1 MSYRS
6 KILNISLK
14 SPIFIYLATMENQ
27 FLIQLNEAEQRVLGA
42 LIEKS
47 KTTPDYYPMTISAL
61 TTACNQKTSR
71 NPIVNYDEET
81 VTLTL
86 NTLKIK
92 GLTSTATG
100 GSSRS
105 TKYKHNLAIV
115 YPLVPAEV
123 VIICLLLLRGPL
135 TPGEMNTNSARL
147 HEFETIEEIQEIL
160 YKLSAENPAFVKQL
174 PKKPGQKESRYI
186 HLLGNAAEEQSND
199 ENSDYPEINTRHT
212 STELEQRVLKLEQ
225 ELEEVK
231 EMLNLLMSQ

>member
-1 MSYRS
+1 
-6 KILNISLK
+6 
-14 SPIFIYLATMENQ
+14 MENNQ
-27 FLIQLNEAEQRVLGA
+27 PLILLNAAEQRVLGV
-42 LIEKS
+42 LLEKS
-47 KTTPDYYPMTISAL
+47 RTTPDYYPMTISAL

-92 GLTSTATG
+92 GLSSTAMG

-115 YPLVPAEV
+115 YPLLPAELAV
-123 VIICLLLLRGPL
+123 ICLLLLRGSL
-135 TPGEMNTNSARL
+135 TPGEINTNAARL
-147 HEFETIEEIQEIL
+147 HEFETIGEVQEIL
-160 YKLSAENPAFVKQL
+160 HKLAQEEPVYVKQL
-174 PKKPGQKESRYI
+174 PKKPGQKEARYK
-186 HLLGNAAEEQSND
+186 HLFGGDAEEEEIPGPELSQQSSAD
-199 ENSDYPEINTRHT
+199 LEN
-212 STELEQRVLKLEQ
+212 RVIKLEQ

>member
-1 MSYRS
+1 
-6 KILNISLK
+6 
-14 SPIFIYLATMENQ
+14 MENNQ
-27 FLIQLNEAEQRVLGA
+27 PLILLNAAEQRVLGV
-42 LIEKS
+42 LLEKS
-47 KTTPDYYPMTISAL
+47 RTTPDYYPMTISAL

-92 GLTSTATG
+92 GLSSTAMG

-115 YPLVPAEV
+115 YPLIPAELAV
-123 VIICLLLLRGPL
+123 ICLLLLRGPL
-135 TPGEMNTNSARL
+135 TPGEINTNAARL
-147 HEFETIEEIQEIL
+147 HEFETIGEVQEIL
-160 YKLSAENPAFVKQL
+160 HKLAQEEPVYVKQL
-174 PKKPGQKESRYI
+174 PKKSGQKEARYK
-186 HLLGNAAEEQSND
+186 HLFGGDIEEEESPEPELSQQSSPD
-199 ENSDYPEINTRHT
+199 LEN
-212 STELEQRVLKLEQ
+212 RVIKLEQ

>member
-1 MSYRS
+1 
-6 KILNISLK
+6 
-14 SPIFIYLATMENQ
+14 MENQ
-27 FLIQLNEAEQRVLGA
+27 PLSILNEAEQRVLGV

-81 VTLTL
+81 VILTL

-115 YPLVPAEV
+115 HPLVPAELT
-123 VIICLLLLRGPL
+123 IICLLLLRGAL
-135 TPGEMNTNSARL
+135 TPGEINTNSARL
-147 HEFETIEEIQEIL
+147 YEFETIEEIQDIL
-160 YKLSAENPAFVKQL
+160 NKLASESPAFVKQL
-174 PKKPGQKESRYI
+174 AKRPGQKESRYI
-186 HLLGNAAEEQSND
+186 HLLGPVAEEQSTTEAD
-199 ENSDYPEINTRHT
+199 SPKPVNTD
-212 STELEQRVLKLEQ
+212 LEQRVLKLEQ

-231 EMLNLLMSQ
+231 EMLNLLMN